1 MKRKHIVML
10 LCLLLIFSFVN
21 VVNALDVLKFSVSAN
36 ASSTNVTKGEKVT
49 ISVALKSDSAIANC
63 TFSLSSDDTLEYVS
77 MSGAN
82 GWNVG
87 SGGMGANGFI
97 LENSS
102 TDNIPLSDGK
112 TVMQI
117 VYNVN
122 GSGKITISTK
132 DCASLMEEGTDENG
146 NPTEISGSYEDVV
159 VNIEAVEPKDD
170 TTLSSLKVTGG
181 ELIPE
186 FISNRFSYQIE
197 LDSSTFSLDI
207 VANNSDYQDKIVVVD
222 VNGNKLDSNSITYS
236 NDGGQGYM
244 YMKIIVNDDTSSPY
258 ELVAH
263 YEQNTLDNSLSSLK
277 INNEVVELKDGQ
289 TDYTIKVSK
298 DVTEVNVQAILK
310 DTTNFGFREGNEP
323 GTFKIADGTTSIA
336 LVVVPNNSEIGATSK
351 TYIIE
356 IVREGVPGNS
366 SSFNSNNNA
375 NNNTTTNPSTGGV
388 SMFLM
393 AVILISSLIGSV
405 ILYQKNLEGYK

>member
-1 MKRKHIVML
+1 MKSKNRY
-10 LCLLLIFSFVN
+10 LLLFLILFCSFVKN
-21 VVNALDVLKFSVSAN
+21 VFADELSFTISAVADRTEVVIGEEATITVGLKSSSIITSCSFALENDNTLDFVSKSGINNWNFDSDSSNVISNSSSENVAYEDGKNIFNLKYKIN
-36 ASSTNVTKGEKVT
+36 GDGKVT
-49 ISVALKSDSAIANC
+49 IKDIECKYTSND
-63 TFSLSSDDTLEYVS
+63 
-77 MSGAN
+77 G
-82 GWNVG
+82 
-87 SGGMGANGFI
+87 
-97 LENSS
+97 ENE
-102 TDNIPLSDGK
+102 TEIK
-112 TVMQI
+112 
-117 VYNVN
+117 
-122 GSGKITISTK
+122 GKI
-132 DCASLMEEGTDENG
+132 
-146 NPTEISGSYEDVV
+146 EDIV
-159 VNIEAVEPKDD
+159 VNFTAKEAKDD
-170 TTLSSLKVTGG
+170 TTLSGLKVTGG

-186 FISNRFSYQIE
+186 FVSSRFSYQIE
-197 LDSSTFSLDI
+197 LDSPTFSLDI

-222 VNGNKLDSNSITYS
+222 VNGNKLDPKNITFS

-289 TDYTIKVSK
+289 TDYVIKVSQ

-310 DTTNFGFREGNEP
+310 DTTNFEFREGNEP
-323 GTFKIADGTTSIA
+323 GIFKIADGTTSIA
-336 LVVVPNNSEIGATSK
+336 LVVIPKNSEIGATSK

-356 IVREGVPGNS
+356 IVKEGVPGNS
-366 SSFNSNNNA
+366 SSSNNNSNNNNG